1 MKHQGDTRRPRSV
14 KAEFDPNFAATARGG
29 AVLAEKTMRSLRVR
43 RWIGQQ
49 LPERRPT
56 AEYQTADGVYA
67 LLAGLLLGGKGEQAA
82 QALRED
88 EMAAEIF
95 GLEQGAPSASTVYRV
110 LCDLAGLPE
119 RKREEHYETSGRA
132 LPALD
137 MLGRPRRTPR
147 RRRIVP
153 DTPEAATPESRAALD
168 AFVAASAKSCA
179 QALPRKML
187 QLQGWYV
194 VFGDG
199 TDLEV
204 DGNCFDAA
212 HMGRGGE
219 KLLRWLTLMLG
230 PVIVAEALLP
240 GDRDEGLEMPALLE
254 QAGGRVRELVGRYGR
269 VLALLDA
276 AFFER
281 QVVEPLG
288 QLKWDFI
295 IGANQQRPC
304 LTRLA
309 EMQPAVVWSA
319 SGADAR
325 RGWAESQV
333 CCFTHLPGGW
343 DAPVTIVARRWRF
356 ADELPGLWHYAF
368 VGTRLGPTDLP
379 PALLKKHGYCSAIWM
394 LYGAKQ
400 GRENHYKTP
409 LRDFGL
415 HHPPSGRLGIDQAFY
430 ALGAVA
436 SNLAMVL
443 RYRVLPGDER
453 GMRLWRLRE
462 RYFQISGYLVRS
474 GQTLTVRLSGVC
486 VDALRQ
492 TLWRQSF
499 ATAGRL

>member
-1 MKHQGDTRRPRSV
+1 MKSQGDTRRPRSV
-14 KAEFDPNFAATARGG
+14 KAEFDPRFAATARGG

-43 RWIGQQ
+43 RWIGEH
-49 LPERRPT
+49 LPPRRPA

-88 EMAAEIF
+88 KLAAEIF
-95 GLEQGAPSASTVYRV
+95 GLEKGAPSASTVYRV

-119 RKREEHYETSGRA
+119 RKREDHYAASGRT

-137 MLGRPRRTPR
+137 MLGGLRRTPR

-153 DTPEAATPESRAALD
+153 EAPEAATPESRAALD

-187 QLQGWYV
+187 RLRDWYV

-212 HMGRGGE
+212 HVGRGGE

-230 PVIVAEALLP
+230 PVTVAEALLP
-240 GDRDEGLEMPALLE
+240 GDADEGLELPALLE
-254 QAGGRVRELVGRYGR
+254 QAGGCVRELVGLNGR
-269 VLALLDA
+269 VLALMDA
-276 AFFER
+276 AYFER
-281 QVVEPLG
+281 QVIEPLG
-288 QLKWDFI
+288 VLKWDFI
-295 IGANQQRPC
+295 IGANQQRDV

-309 EMQPAVVWSA
+309 EAQPAVVWSA

-325 RGWAESQV
+325 RRWAESQV

-343 DAPVTIVARRWRF
+343 DAPVTVVARRWRF
-356 ADELPGLWHYAF
+356 TDEFPGMWHYAF
-368 VGTRLGPTDLP
+368 VGTRLGPEDLP
-379 PALLKKHGYCSAIWM
+379 PGLLKKHGYCSAIWM

-409 LRDFGL
+409 LLDFGL
-415 HHPPSGRLGIDQAFY
+415 HHPPSGRLGVSQAFY

-443 RYRVLPGDER
+443 RYRVLPGAER
-453 GMRLWRLRE
+453 GMRFWRLRE
-462 RYFQISGYLVRS
+462 RYFQIAGYLVR
-474 GQTLTVRLSGVC
+474 GGRTLTVRLSGVC

-492 TLWRQSF
+492 TLWRRSF
-499 ATAGRL
+499 ACAGRL